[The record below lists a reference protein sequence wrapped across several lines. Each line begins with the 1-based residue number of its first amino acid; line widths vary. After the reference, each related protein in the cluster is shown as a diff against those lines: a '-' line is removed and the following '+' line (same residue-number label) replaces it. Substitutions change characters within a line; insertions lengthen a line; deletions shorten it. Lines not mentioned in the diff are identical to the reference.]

1 MLYKTHVQ
9 PAGLLVS
16 ISPFSGTSHA
26 AIEKTFCSALG
37 HSAEVSLSLDINDF
51 PQVPTIITSNSDNK
65 VNVEENK
72 KCILLQIIR
81 CCSRQYLIKKERQTF
96 VNEWTKDL

>member
-9 PAGLLVS
+9 LAGLLVS
-16 ISPFSGTSHA
+16 ISPFSGNSRA
-26 AIEKTFCSALG
+26 AIEKTFCRVLG
-37 HSAEVSLSLDINDF
+37 QSAEVSLSLDINDF
-51 PQVPTIITSNSDNK
+51 PQVPIIITSNSDNN

-81 CCSRQYLIKKERQTF
+81 LSI
-96 VNEWTKDL
+96 VVPGNI